1 MTIYSKLKHLETLF
15 LVILTVGIIGHKTI
29 SRVSLI
35 DALYKTIIVIALAGW
50 SIIEFKTLVGAFVIN
65 PDVATILKPQS
76 KLIVHRQPTQILKLQ
91 QIF

>member
-1 MTIYSKLKHLETLF
+1 MTIYSKLKYLETLF

-50 SIIEFKTLVGAFVIN
+50 SIIEFKTSFGTFVIN
-65 PDVATILKPQS
+65 RYADTKLKPQS